1 MLAVVVGAPSHRV
14 LALVGLVVE
23 GMALFLEQPP
33 LVRLIVE
40 VEVVV
45 GGLVAVAAQVVSAL
59 VLV

>member
-1 MLAVVVGAPSHRV
+1 
-14 LALVGLVVE
+14 
-23 GMALFLEQPP
+23 MALFLEQPP

-45 GGLVAVAAQVVSAL
+45 RRLVAVAVLVGSAL